1 MALDTALK
9 RGSAIFP
16 AIPWRPFVSIPGAS
30 IDQADRQALAHYYSG
45 ILAGGAQPPDVAHGD
60 SFGDKGVVGRSSVLG
75 RASRLNPKT
84 KGKFIG

>member
-16 AIPWRPFVSIPGAS
+16 GIPWRPFVSIPGAS
-30 IDQADRQALAHYYSG
+30 IDQADRQTLARYYSG
-45 ILAGGAQPPDVAHGD
+45 ILATGTPAPDVAHGD
-60 SFGDKGVVGRSSVLG
+60 SFGDRGMTGRSSSLG

-84 KGKFIG
+84 KGKFLA